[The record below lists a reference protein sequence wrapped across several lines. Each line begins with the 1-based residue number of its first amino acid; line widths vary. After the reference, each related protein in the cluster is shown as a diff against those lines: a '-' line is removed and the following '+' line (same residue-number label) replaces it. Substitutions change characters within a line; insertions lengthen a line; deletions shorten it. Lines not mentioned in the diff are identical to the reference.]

1 MITYR
6 QMFRELE
13 RPMAQFQRIAHRMD
27 IPASAAGDLFHGGW
41 YCPAIS
47 TPVVETQPNRPSM
60 REVYSR
66 AYLAKLRGKTAHPK
80 G

>member
-1 MITYR
+1 
-6 QMFRELE
+6 MFRDIE
-13 RPMAQFQRIAHRMD
+13 RPTRTLQAIANRLD
-27 IPASAAGDLFHGGW
+27 IPASAAGDLFWGGW

-47 TPVVETQPNRPSM
+47 TPVIETQPDRPSM